1 MVVGRVLVIA
11 GSDSS
16 GGAGIEA
23 DQKVI
28 AAHGCYAMTA
38 TTALTA
44 QNTLG
49 VEDIHYVP
57 AEFVGK
63 LIDVSIGD
71 VGVDVVK
78 TGMLASGETVEV
90 VAKAL
95 KRHHVKS
102 LIVDPVMV
110 STSGSQLLPSAA
122 IRQLRE
128 LLFPYT
134 TVLTPNVP
142 EAQLLLSDAGKSVE
156 EPKNLDDLKEI
167 AKAVQSLGPRYVL
180 VKGGHLPLQ
189 KDGTVATK
197 EEEKNSWL
205 TSCMEKESSQKS
217 GLGIKN
223 RGILMEQDVRWPV
236 TAIASNIANGL
247 PVVQA
252 VRSACRYIEAG
263 IRTAPDLG
271 KGNGPINH
279 FHSTYTLPFASGH
292 FVEYLLDRPDVKGA
306 WRDHTEHAFVKGLGD
321 GTLPLESFKY
331 YLIQDYL
338 YLVQFA
344 RANALASYK
353 AKTMEGIAAS
363 AGIVSHIHREMALH
377 INYCEGFGMTK
388 AEIEACEE
396 SQVDFDSIEIACT
409 AYTRYVLDIGQ
420 SEDWLALQI
429 SMAPCLIGYGE
440 IAKRLHADPKTKREG
455 NIYWKWI
462 ENYVADDF
470 TEAVKV
476 GSALIEKH
484 ASLQSPNRIE
494 ELVKI
499 FVHATKM
506 ETGFW
511 DMGGGGGKN

>member
-1 MVVGRVLVIA
+1 MGIGRILVIA
-11 GSDSS
+11 GSDCS

-44 QNTLG
+44 QNTQG

-63 LIDVSIGD
+63 LIDVSVGD

-78 TGMLASGETVEV
+78 TGLETDDIEGMLASGETVEV

-95 KRHHVKS
+95 KRHHVKY

-110 STSGSQLLPSAA
+110 STSGSQLLPSTA
-122 IRQLRE
+122 IRNLRE
-128 LLFPYT
+128 LLLPNT

-142 EAQLLLSDAGKSVE
+142 EAKLLLSDAGKFVE
-156 EPKNLDDLKEI
+156 EPKNLDDLKNI
-167 AKAVQSLGPRYVL
+167 AKEVQSLGPRYVL
-180 VKGGHLPLQ
+180 VKGGHLPFK

-197 EEEKNSWL
+197 EEEKEL
-205 TSCMEKESSQKS
+205 MVDILYGEGVFTEIRARYQKS
-217 GLGIKN
+217 RNTHGTGCS
-223 RGILMEQDVRWPV
+223 MAS
-236 TAIASNIANGL
+236 AIASNIANGI
-247 PVVQA
+247 PVVHA
-252 VRSACRYIEAG
+252 VRSACHYIEAG

-279 FHSTYTLPFASGH
+279 FHSMYTLPFVPGQ
-292 FVEYLLDRPDVKGA
+292 FVEYLLERPDVKGA
-306 WRDHTEHAFVKGLGD
+306 WRDHTEHAFVAGLGD
-321 GTLPLESFKY
+321 GTLPVESFKS

-344 RANALASYK
+344 RANSLASYK
-353 AKTMEGIAAS
+353 AKTMEGIAAKP
-363 AGIVSHIHREMALH
+363 AKRV
-377 INYCEGFGMTK
+377 K
-388 AEIEACEE
+388 
-396 SQVDFDSIEIACT
+396 
-409 AYTRYVLDIGQ
+409 

-462 ENYVADDF
+462 ENYVADDY

-476 GSALIEKH
+476 GSELTSWAALLEKH
-484 ASLQSPNRIE
+484 AVMQSPNRIE

-499 FVHATKM
+499 FIHATKVRL
-506 ETGFW
+506 
-511 DMGGGGGKN
+511 

>member
-1 MVVGRVLVIA
+1 MGIGRVLVIA

-16 GGAGIEA
+16 GGAGLEA

-28 AAHGCYAMTA
+28 AAHECYAMTA

-44 QNTLG
+44 QNTRG
-49 VEDIHYVP
+49 VEDIHHIP

-63 LIDVSIGD
+63 LIDVTIGD
-71 VGVDVVK
+71 MGVDVVK
-78 TGMLASGETVEV
+78 TGMLASAETVEV

-95 KRHHVKS
+95 KRHHVKT
-102 LIVDPVMV
+102 LIVDPVMI
-110 STSGSQLLPSAA
+110 STSGTQLLPSIA
-122 IRQLRE
+122 IRHLRE
-128 LLFPYT
+128 LLLPYT

-142 EAQLLLSDAGKSVE
+142 EAKLLLSDAGKFVE
-156 EPKNLDDLKEI
+156 EPKNLDDLKNI
-167 AKAVQSLGPRYVL
+167 AKEVQSLGPRYVL
-180 VKGGHLPLQ
+180 VKGGHLPLR

-197 EEEKNSWL
+197 EEEKELMVDILYGEGVITEIRTKYQNSRN
-205 TSCMEKESSQKS
+205 THGTGCSMAS
-217 GLGIKN
+217 
-223 RGILMEQDVRWPV
+223 
-236 TAIASNIANGL
+236 AIASNIAKGIPL
-247 PVVQA
+247 VQA
-252 VRSACRYIEAG
+252 VRSACWYVEAG

-271 KGNGPINH
+271 NGNGPINH
-279 FHSTYTLPFASGH
+279 FHSISTLPFAPGH
-292 FVEYLLDRPDVKGA
+292 FIEYLLERPDVTGA
-306 WRDHTEHAFVKGLGD
+306 WRDHTEHAFVAGIGD
-321 GTLPLESFKY
+321 GTLPMESFKY

-363 AGIVSHIHREMALH
+363 AGIVLHIHREMALH

-396 SQVDFDSIEIACT
+396 SQACT

-455 NIYWKWI
+455 NVYWKWI
-462 ENYVADDF
+462 ENYVADDY

-476 GSALIEKH
+476 GSALLEKY
-484 ASLQSPNRIE
+484 AVLQSPNRIE

-499 FVHATKM
+499 FIHATKDFGTWVAV
-506 ETGFW
+506 EEEY
-511 DMGGGGGKN
+511 GG